1 MNRYR
6 SSTAAAAA
14 AFIALAGCGPGKT
27 YDSAGQ
33 SASIAPRG
41 TAQAG
46 TSLEGGDRGGP
57 YVRQDL
63 VSDGFLPA
71 DHLDANLVNGWGIAR
86 LPTSP
91 WWVSN
96 NGTATSTLYD
106 GVGAAQPLVVTVTG
120 AGGGGAAPT
129 GVVANAGGSFIV
141 TSGGGSGPARFIFAS
156 EDGTISGWNPGVPP
170 PVAPATRST
179 VTTVTYTSPAGAN
192 YKGLAIAS
200 TSAGDRLYATDFHN
214 GRVDVFDDMFSPVA
228 LPGAFVD
235 PRLPAG
241 YAPFGI
247 QEANGTIYV
256 TFAKQDAE
264 ASDEVA
270 GRHLGVVSSFDTDGV
285 FLRRIASGGKL
296 NAPWGLALAPDTGFG
311 RASGNLLVGNFGDG
325 RIIAYRLSGK
335 GHSDMHGR
343 GEHGHGEHGHGEHG
357 HGEHGRGD
365 EGTYL
370 RGDRGPIAI
379 DGLWGIGFGN
389 GASAGAVNTLY
400 FAAGPDDEAHGLFGR
415 IDFVPR
421 HDDDDDGD
429 DD

>member
-1 MNRYR
+1 MNLTR
-6 SSTAAAAA
+6 SSAAAAAA
-14 AFIALAGCGPGKT
+14 AFLAFAGCGGGPT
-27 YDSAGQ
+27 YNSAG
-33 SASIAPRG
+33 APVSMTPLG
-41 TAQAG
+41 GNAAG
-46 TSLEGGDRGGP
+46 STSLRGGDRGGP

-71 DHLDANLVNGWGIAR
+71 DHLDANLVNGWGIAH

-106 GVGAAQPLVVTVTG
+106 GAGIAQPLVVTVTG
-120 AGGGGAAPT
+120 AGGAAAAPT
-129 GVVANAGGSFIV
+129 GVVANPGAGFIV

-179 VTTVTYTSPAGAN
+179 VTTVMVTSPSGAK

-200 TSAGDRLYATDFHN
+200 TASGDRLYATDFHN
-214 GRVDVFDDMFSPVA
+214 GRVDVFDGTFSPVVM
-228 LPGAFVD
+228 PGAFVD

-256 TFAKQDAE
+256 TFAKQDDE

-270 GRHLGVVSSFDTDGV
+270 GRHLGFVSAFGTDGT

-311 RASGNLLVGNFGDG
+311 RASGKLLVGNFGDG
-325 RIIAYRLSGK
+325 HVIAYRLAGR
-335 GHSDMHGR
+335 GHSDDHGD
-343 GEHGHGEHGHGEHG
+343 GEDGHGGD
-357 HGEHGRGD
+357 RGD
-365 EGTYL
+365 GDGAYL
-370 RGDRGPIAI
+370 TGRHGPIAI

-415 IDFVPR
+415 IDFVPG
-421 HDDDDDGD
+421 HDDGVDDD
-429 DD
+429 